1 MVSVI
6 QVAQRSSELLVP
18 PVVFVR
24 AWYGLAL
31 QIAQGLPRLLT
42 ISILSPWAENKLYIF
57 SFVETILHG

>member
-1 MVSVI
+1 MVSVK
-6 QVAQRSSELLVP
+6 QVAQRSSELSVPLVM
-18 PVVFVR
+18 FVG
-24 AWYGLAL
+24 AWYDLSL